1 MKKLTLLV
9 FIFLLKIGFSQLNEE
24 FSDGN
29 FTFQPNWIGTN
40 TKFIVN
46 TSYQLQLKSK
56 DTISSSA
63 HLATRHDLLSIENT
77 EWRVWVKQ
85 SFSPSGNNYSKIY
98 LTADNEQLNNLTSG
112 YYLQLGEA
120 GSGDAIRLFKTE
132 NGNTK
137 ELLNGTIGTI
147 ATNFIVQIKVTRSK
161 TGVWSLYTDYNGG
174 TNFKLEASNQD
185 SSSLLGNY
193 MGVVC
198 NYTKTN
204 ASKFYFDNFY
214 AGPPITDKKAP
225 EVSSIEIKD
234 NFHIEVEF
242 NETIDT
248 ASLKQFDNF
257 SWSDNSIT
265 VIGTEQ
271 DSLNQNKFS
280 LLLSQALINGK
291 NYQLSIQN
299 IFDLAGNK
307 IIPTT
312 RTLTYLIGEEVL
324 FGDVL
329 INEIMSSPSP
339 SVGLPEVEFI
349 ELYNKSNKYFQLEGW
364 KISDGTGDGKLL
376 SGWLKP
382 KEYKIICNTSGT
394 LFFNQSVG
402 VTNFPLLNNSGDR
415 LKLLNLTSQLIDSV
429 SYTSDWYSNNE
440 SNGYS
445 LERINTD
452 HPCSDSSNWAVS
464 NSEEG
469 GTPGLKNSRYSE
481 MNIHRSIEVLS
492 TEILQDN
499 SLKIVF
505 NQGIR
510 ANASIDEWKIEPEV
524 KVVSVQCNH
533 QEVFLKFDKTIAP
546 SSTYFIKNT
555 DIKTCWNKSM
565 PIEGKFGRTELP
577 TKVDLLINE
586 ILAQPYEGN
595 AEFIELINAS
605 NKWID
610 LKGLEISIGNSIKK
624 VPRSYI
630 LTPNEVVYFSKSPD
644 AYSKYYHSIDVSKSI
659 QMELPTLP
667 NDAGSISIV
676 FNGVELDR
684 LEYESK
690 WHFPLLSTY
699 EGKSLERITTQI
711 LSNQKENWHTA
722 AQNKQFATPGMPNSH
737 QLLTATTEEQFELM
751 HPIISPNN
759 DGKEDLLIINFSKI
773 SVNSLVNIRIVDLHG
788 RDIYQLTNNELLSEE
803 GTLIW
808 DGMTD
813 KAQKCPIGA
822 YVVFIELVNHQ
833 TKQTSYFKIP
843 FAVGS

>member
-9 FIFLLKIGFSQLNEE
+9 FIFLMNIGFSQLNEE

-56 DTISSSA
+56 DTVSSSA
-63 HLATRHDLLSIENT
+63 HLATRHELSSIENM

-85 SFSPSGNNYSKIY
+85 SFSPSGSNYSKIY

-132 NGNTK
+132 KDTNK
-137 ELLNGTIGTI
+137 ILLKGTIGTI
-147 ATNFIVQIKVTRSK
+147 ATNFIVQIKVTRSN
-161 TGVWSLYTDYNGG
+161 TGVWSLYTDYDGG
-174 TNFKLEASNQD
+174 TNFQLEASVKD
-185 SSSLLGNY
+185 TSKLLGTY

-198 NYTKTN
+198 NYTKSN
-204 ASKFYFDNFY
+204 VSKFYFDNFY
-214 AGPPITDKKAP
+214 AGPPIPDLKAP
-225 EVSSIEIKD
+225 EISSILIKD

-242 NETIDT
+242 NESIDT
-248 ASLKQFDNF
+248 TSLLKDESITLSDTTISIIEFQRNSLKN
-257 SWSDNSIT
+257 
-265 VIGTEQ
+265 
-271 DSLNQNKFS
+271 NKYL
-280 LLLSQALINGK
+280 LLLSQALMNGK

-299 IFDLAGNK
+299 IFDLSGNK
-307 IIPTT
+307 IEPTT
-312 RTLTYLIGEEVL
+312 RILTYLNGEEVL
-324 FGDVL
+324 IGDVV

-339 SVGLPEVEFI
+339 SVGLPEVEYI
-349 ELYNKSNKYFQLEGW
+349 ELYNNSSKYFQLEGW
-364 KISDGTGDGKLL
+364 KIGDGTGEGKLL

-382 KEYKIICNTSGT
+382 KEHKIICNTTGT
-394 LFFNQSVG
+394 LFFNQSIG

-415 LKLLNLTSQLIDSV
+415 LKLLSPTNQLIDSV
-429 SYTSDWYSNNE
+429 SYTSDWYSTNA

-445 LERINTD
+445 LERINPN

-469 GTPGLKNSRYSE
+469 GTPGFKNSRYSE
-481 MNIHRSIEVLS
+481 ISIHRPIEVLS

-499 SLKIVF
+499 TLKIVF

-510 ANASIDEWKIEPEV
+510 ANTSIDDWKIEPEV

-533 QEVFLKFDKTIAP
+533 QEVFLKFDKLIIP
-546 SSTYFIKNT
+546 SSTYYIKNT
-555 DIKTCWNKSM
+555 GIKTCWDKSM
-565 PIEGKFGRTELP
+565 AIEGKFGRTEIP
-577 TKVDLLINE
+577 AKGDLLINE
-586 ILAQPYEGN
+586 VLAQPYEGN
-595 AEFIELINAS
+595 DEFIELINAS

-610 LKGLEISIGNSIKK
+610 LKGLEFSIGNSIKK
-624 VPRSYI
+624 VPRTYI

-644 AYSKYYHSIDVSKSI
+644 KYSQYYHSIDVSKSI
-659 QMELPTLP
+659 QIELPTLS
-667 NDAGSISIV
+667 NDEGLISIV

-690 WHFPLLSTY
+690 WHLPLLTTY
-699 EGKSLERITTQI
+699 EGKSLERISTQI
-711 LSNQKENWHTA
+711 STNQKENWHTA

-737 QLLTATTEEQFELM
+737 QLLTFTTEEQFELK
-751 HPIISPNN
+751 HPVISPNN
-759 DGKEDLLIINFSKI
+759 DGKEDVLIIQFSKI
-773 SVNSLVNIRIVDLHG
+773 SVNCLVNMRIVDLHG
-788 RDIYQLTNNELLSEE
+788 RDVYQVTKNELLSEE

-822 YVVFIELVNHQ
+822 YLVFIELVNHQ
-833 TKQTSYFKIP
+833 TNQTSYFKLP